1 MRTDRYHPW
10 RDFRGAEE
18 WVLEMADLP
27 EHVQG
32 RTDFPAGLVQVSRR
46 LDQAGRRSTIAHEL
60 VHLERGPV
68 SSDPRLRRIEERDVE
83 AEAARRLVDVQ
94 HLVSAVQWSQWPGE
108 VAEECWVDVATLRAR
123 VACLSD
129 SERAQIED
137 AVRAVGR
144 L

>member
-1 MRTDRYHPW
+1 MMTDRYHPW
-10 RDFRGAEE
+10 RDFRGARE

-94 HLVSAVQWSQWPGE
+94 HLVSALQWSQWPGE

-123 VACLSD
+123 VGHLTSE
-129 SERAQIED
+129 ERA
-137 AVRAVGR
+137 AVTAALR
-144 L
+144 